1 MSENRIQLRSLKAF
15 MYDIEFK
22 IFQCPTFTT
31 VEFKEHLLVLNR
43 VSMHDI
49 LTIAACGMM

>member
-1 MSENRIQLRSLKAF
+1 MSENRIKLRSLKAF